1 MAERLLGA
9 VVLAAILWLMFAVP
23 YTFVYLLPQPLQ
35 VAFFFAIV
43 ISMVTLI
50 LDWLVDKRRP

>member
-23 YTFVYLLPQPLQ
+23 YAFVYMFPQPLQ
-35 VAFFFAIV
+35 AAFFFAIV
-43 ISMVTLI
+43 IAAIVGV
-50 LDWLVDKRRP
+50 LDWLVDKRKQ

>member
-9 VVLAAILWLMFAVP
+9 AVLAAILWLMFAIP
-23 YTFVYLLPQPLQ
+23 YAFVYVFPQPLQ

-43 ISMVTLI
+43 IAAIVGV
-50 LDWLVDKRRP
+50 LDWLVDKRRT